1 MTAPRAQEPL
11 PCPHWQVSY
20 SATKVDGKAVRSWRC
35 ECGQEFSPVSAPS
48 ADTRRLDAIAEG
60 SLMLWPSIDDERR
73 NFGWRVKAAGDEKG
87 RGTFATTLRAAL
99 DAAMTQEGEAK
110 QARESARW
118 LADGP
123 DLNEEGDA

>member
-11 PCPHWQVSY
+11 PDDECEACFNPRSAHIKGCQCPVAGSFMP
-20 SATKVDGKAVRSWRC
+20 RR
-35 ECGQEFSPVSAPS
+35 APS

-87 RGTFATTLRAAL
+87 RGTFATTLRAAI

-110 QARESARW
+110 QARESDRW